1 MKIGVDI
8 GGTFTDLVM
17 LDPQTGQLFNEKVLT
32 TPDDPSRGVLTGI
45 SSILEKNGVAPGQV
59 TSVIHGTTLVA
70 NALIERKGVRTALV
84 TTRGFRDIVQIG
96 REWRYDTYDLFIEN
110 VEPLTPRSLRFEV
123 SERLGFDGAVLT
135 PLAEDEIRQVAAS
148 LRAARVEAVAVC
160 FLHAFRNPAHEER
173 CKAILEEELPDATIC
188 ISSEV
193 MPEIGEYERSS
204 TTIANAYVLP
214 IFRRY
219 IRRLAEGI
227 RQMGIAR
234 DVFLMQSDG
243 GTVHQDTAIAFPIR
257 LVQSGPAGG
266 VQAGALI
273 GRLAGRPNLMCFD
286 MGGTTAKAALIENHQ
301 PSRTTDFEV
310 ARIYRFKKGSGLP
323 LKVPVIDMIEIGAG
337 GGSIARIDGMGL
349 IQVGPDSASAVPGPA
364 CYGQGGTDP
373 TVTDADLV
381 LGYLDP
387 GSFLGGE
394 MRLDREAARRAI
406 AEKIAEPLGIDV
418 IEAAFGIHE
427 TVNES
432 MARAAGVHTLEKGLR
447 PTDFAMTPIGG
458 AGPVHAC
465 HVARKMGMR
474 EVICP
479 AGAGVASA
487 FGFLSAPMSFEFVHA
502 DVTPLDDLDL
512 TATRSLFSQLEERG
526 QRLLSGAGL
535 TAEDFSVMP
544 GCAMRYIGQ
553 GFEVDVPLPA
563 DFLERGRREEM
574 LAAFEAA
581 YRALYGRIEDGLPVE
596 IVSWRVVIRGPYPDI
611 VPMTLEAAP
620 DLAKG
625 RADHARKGERP
636 IYDGQIRAFVDAG
649 IYDRYRLRPGME
661 IAGPAIVEERESTLV
676 VPAGARVTVDR
687 HGNLVVDLEA

>member
-563 DFLERGRREEM
+563 DFLERGSREEM

-620 DLAKG
+620 DSAKG

>member
-17 LDPQTGQLFNEKVLT
+17 LDPQSGRLCNEKVLT

-45 SSILEKNGVAPGQV
+45 TSILEKNGVAPGRV

-135 PLAEDEIRQVAAS
+135 PLAEDEIRQVATS
-148 LRAARVEAVAVC
+148 LREARVEAVAIC

-394 MRLDREAARRAI
+394 MRLDREAARHAI

-512 TATRSLFSQLEERG
+512 TATRTLFSQLEERG
-526 QRLLSGAGL
+526 QKLLSGAGL

-553 GFEVDVPLPA
+553 GYEVDVPLPA
-563 DFLERGRREEM
+563 DFLERSGREEM
-574 LAAFEAA
+574 LSAFEAA
-581 YRALYGRIEDGLPVE
+581 YRALYGRIEDDLPVE

-611 VPMTLEAAP
+611 VPMTLESAA
-620 DLAKG
+620 DSASGL
-625 RADHARKGERP
+625 ADHARKGERP
-636 IYDGQIRAFVDAG
+636 IYDGQTRAFVDAG

>member
-17 LDPQTGQLFNEKVLT
+17 LDQQTGRLFNEKVLT

-45 SSILEKNGVAPGQV
+45 ASILRKNDVEPGQV
-59 TSVIHGTTLVA
+59 TGIIHGTTLVA

-110 VEPLTPRSLRFEV
+110 VEPLTPRSLRFELN
-123 SERLGFDGAVLT
+123 ERLAFDGAVLT
-135 PLAEDEIRQVAAS
+135 PLDEGEIRQVASS
-148 LRAARVEAVAVC
+148 LREADVEAVAIC

-173 CKAILEEELPDATIC
+173 CKVILEEELPDATVC

-227 RQMGIAR
+227 RQMGI
-234 DVFLMQSDG
+234 DQDLFLMQSDG
-243 GTVHQDTAIAFPIR
+243 GTVHQETAIAFPIR

-266 VQAGALI
+266 VQASALI

-286 MGGTTAKAALIENHQ
+286 MGGTTAKAALIEDHQ
-301 PSRTTDFEV
+301 PDRTTDFEV

-337 GGSIARIDGMGL
+337 GGSIARIDRMGL

-364 CYGQGGTDP
+364 CYGQGGMEP

-381 LGYLDP
+381 LGYLAPD
-387 GSFLGGE
+387 SFLGGE
-394 MRLDREAARRAI
+394 MQLDIEAARQAI
-406 AEKIAEPLGIDV
+406 HEKIADPLGIDV

-432 MARAAGVHTLEKGLR
+432 MARAASVHTLEKGLR

-502 DVTPLDDLDL
+502 DVTPLKDIDFI
-512 TATRSLFSQLEERG
+512 ATRGLFDRLKERG
-526 QRLLSGAGL
+526 QTLLSGAGL
-535 TAEDFSVMP
+535 SAKDFTITP

-553 GFEVDVPLPA
+553 GYEVDVPLAANFPEA
-563 DFLERGRREEM
+563 GHGDEM

-581 YRALYGRIEDGLPVE
+581 YRALYGRIEDELPVE

-611 VPMTLEAAP
+611 APMALDAAP
-620 DLAKG
+620 DSVSG
-625 RADHARKGERP
+625 GADHARKGERA
-636 IYDGQIRAFVDAG
+636 IYDGQTRAFVDAG
-649 IYDRYRLRPGME
+649 VYDRYLLRPGME

-676 VPAGARVTVDR
+676 IPDGARVTIDR
-687 HGNLVVDLEA
+687 HGNLVVDLAP

>member
-620 DLAKG
+620 DSAKG

>member
-17 LDPQTGQLFNEKVLT
+17 LDPQSGRLFNEKVLT

-45 SSILEKNGVAPGQV
+45 TSILAKNGVAPGQV
-59 TSVIHGTTLVA
+59 TNVIHGTTLVA

-123 SERLGFDGAVLT
+123 SERLGFDGTVLT

-148 LRAARVEAVAVC
+148 LREARVEAVAIC

-394 MRLDREAARRAI
+394 MRLDLEAARRAI

-512 TATRSLFSQLEERG
+512 TATRALFSQLEERG

-553 GFEVDVPLPA
+553 GYEVDVPLPA
-563 DFLERGRREEM
+563 DFLERGGHEEM
-574 LAAFEAA
+574 LSAFEAA
-581 YRALYGRIEDGLPVE
+581 YRALYGRIEDDLPVE

-611 VPMTLEAAP
+611 VPMTLESAVDSASG
-620 DLAKG
+620 L
-625 RADHARKGERP
+625 ADHARKGERP
-636 IYDGQIRAFVDAG
+636 IYDGQTRAFVDAG

>member
-17 LDPQTGQLFNEKVLT
+17 LDPQSGRLFNEKVLT

-45 SSILEKNGVAPGQV
+45 TSILEKNGVAPGRV

-123 SERLGFDGAVLT
+123 SERLGFDGTVLT

-148 LRAARVEAVAVC
+148 LREARVEAVAIC

-394 MRLDREAARRAI
+394 MRLDLEAARRAI

-512 TATRSLFSQLEERG
+512 TATRALFSQLEERG

-553 GFEVDVPLPA
+553 GYEVDVPLPA
-563 DFLERGRREEM
+563 DFLERGGHEEM
-574 LAAFEAA
+574 LSAFEAA
-581 YRALYGRIEDGLPVE
+581 YRALYGRIEDDLPVE

-611 VPMTLEAAP
+611 VPMTLESAVDSAS
-620 DLAKG
+620 DLA
-625 RADHARKGERP
+625 DQARKGERP
-636 IYDGQIRAFVDAG
+636 IYDGQTRAFVDAG

>member
-17 LDPQTGQLFNEKVLT
+17 LDPDTGRLFNEKVLT

-45 SSILEKNGVAPGQV
+45 TSILRKNAVEAGQV
-59 TSVIHGTTLVA
+59 TGIIHGTTLVA

-135 PLAEDEIRQVAAS
+135 PLAEDEMRQVAAS
-148 LRAARVEAVAVC
+148 LREAEVEAVAIC
-160 FLHAFRNPAHEER
+160 FLHAFRNPAHEQL

-243 GTVHQDTAIAFPIR
+243 GTVHQDTAVAFPIR

-266 VQAGALI
+266 VQASALI
-273 GRLAGRPNLMCFD
+273 GRLANRPNLMCFD

-301 PSRTTDFEV
+301 PDRTTDFEV

-337 GGSIARIDGMGL
+337 GGSIARIDRMGL

-487 FGFLSAPMSFEFVHA
+487 FGFLTAPMSFEFVHA
-502 DVTPLDDLDL
+502 DVTPLKDLDL
-512 TATRSLFSQLEERG
+512 TATRTLFSQLEERG
-526 QRLLSGAGL
+526 QKLLSGAGL
-535 TAEDFSVMP
+535 TAGDFTVTP

-553 GFEVDVPLPA
+553 GYEVDVPLSP
-563 DFLERGRREEM
+563 DFLEKGHGDEM

-581 YRALYGRIEDGLPVE
+581 YRALYGRIEDDLPVE

-611 VPMTLEAAP
+611 TPMALAA
-620 DLAKG
+620 AG
-625 RADHARKGERP
+625 SGNADADEARKGSRA
-636 IYDGQIRAFVDAG
+636 IYDGHNRAFVDAG
-649 IYDRYRLRPGME
+649 IYDRYRLMPGME

-676 VPAGARVTVDR
+676 VPGGARVTIDR
-687 HGNLVVDLEA
+687 HGNLIVDLGA

>member
-17 LDPQTGQLFNEKVLT
+17 LDPDTGRLFNEKVLT

-45 SSILEKNGVAPGQV
+45 TSILGKNGVAPDRV
-59 TSVIHGTTLVA
+59 TDVIHGTTLVA
-70 NALIERKGVRTALV
+70 NALIERKGVKTALV

-123 SERLGFDGAVLT
+123 SERLGFDGAVLM
-135 PLAEDEIRQVAAS
+135 PLAEDEIRGVAAS
-148 LRAARVEAVAVC
+148 LREAEVEAVAVC
-160 FLHAFRNPAHEER
+160 FLHAFRNPAHEQR

-432 MARAAGVHTLEKGLR
+432 MARAAAVHTLEKGLR
-447 PTDFAMTPIGG
+447 PTDFAMAPIGG

-487 FGFLSAPMSFEFVHA
+487 FGFLCAPMSFEFVHA
-502 DVTPLDDLDL
+502 DVTPLSELDL
-512 TATRSLFSQLEERG
+512 TATRALFSQLEARG
-526 QRLLSGAGL
+526 QELLSGAGL
-535 TAEDFSVMP
+535 TADDFSVTP
-544 GCAMRYIGQ
+544 GCAMRYVGQ
-553 GFEVDVPLPA
+553 GYEVDVPLPA
-563 DFLERGRREEM
+563 DFLARGRREEM

-636 IYDGQIRAFVDAG
+636 IYDGQTRAFVDAG
-649 IYDRYRLRPGME
+649 IYDRYQLRPGME

-687 HGNLVVDLEA
+687 HGNLIVDLGD

>member
-17 LDPQTGQLFNEKVLT
+17 LDPDTGRLFNEKVLT

-45 SSILEKNGVAPGQV
+45 TSILGKNGVAPDRV
-59 TSVIHGTTLVA
+59 TDVIHGTTLVA
-70 NALIERKGVRTALV
+70 NALIERKGVKTALV

-135 PLAEDEIRQVAAS
+135 PLAEDEIRGVAAS
-148 LRAARVEAVAVC
+148 LREAEVEAVAVC
-160 FLHAFRNPAHEER
+160 FLHAFRNPAHEQR

-214 IFRRY
+214 TFRRY

-432 MARAAGVHTLEKGLR
+432 MARAAAVHTLEKGLR
-447 PTDFAMTPIGG
+447 PTDFAMAPIGG

-487 FGFLSAPMSFEFVHA
+487 FGFLCAPMSFEFVHA
-502 DVTPLDDLDL
+502 DVTPLSELDL
-512 TATRSLFSQLEERG
+512 TATRALFSQLEARG
-526 QRLLSGAGL
+526 QELLSGAGL
-535 TAEDFSVMP
+535 TADDFSVTP
-544 GCAMRYIGQ
+544 GCAMRYVGQ
-553 GFEVDVPLPA
+553 GYEVDVPLPA
-563 DFLERGRREEM
+563 DFLARGRREEM

-620 DLAKG
+620 DLAMG

-636 IYDGQIRAFVDAG
+636 IYDGQARAFVDAG

-687 HGNLVVDLEA
+687 HGNLIVDLGD

>member
-17 LDPQTGQLFNEKVLT
+17 LDPDTGRLFNEKVLT

-45 SSILEKNGVAPGQV
+45 TSILGKNGVAPDRV
-59 TSVIHGTTLVA
+59 TDVIHGTTLVA
-70 NALIERKGVRTALV
+70 NALIERKGVKTALV

-123 SERLGFDGAVLT
+123 SERLGFDGAVLM
-135 PLAEDEIRQVAAS
+135 PLAEDEIRGVAAS
-148 LRAARVEAVAVC
+148 LREAEVEAVAVC
-160 FLHAFRNPAHEER
+160 FLHAFRNPAHEQR

-227 RQMGIAR
+227 RRMGIAR

-432 MARAAGVHTLEKGLR
+432 MARAAAVHTLEKGLR
-447 PTDFAMTPIGG
+447 PTDFAMAPIGG

-487 FGFLSAPMSFEFVHA
+487 FGFLCAPMSFEFVHA
-502 DVTPLDDLDL
+502 DVTPLSELDL
-512 TATRSLFSQLEERG
+512 TATRALFSQLEARG
-526 QRLLSGAGL
+526 QELLSGAGL
-535 TAEDFSVMP
+535 TADDFSVTP
-544 GCAMRYIGQ
+544 GCAMRYVGQ
-553 GFEVDVPLPA
+553 GYEVDVPLPA
-563 DFLERGRREEM
+563 DFLARGRREEM

-636 IYDGQIRAFVDAG
+636 IYDGQARAFVNAG
-649 IYDRYRLRPGME
+649 IYDRYQLRPGME

-687 HGNLVVDLEA
+687 HGNLIVDLGD

>member
-59 TSVIHGTTLVA
+59 TGVIHGTTLVA

-620 DLAKG
+620 DSAKG

>member
-17 LDPQTGQLFNEKVLT
+17 LDPDTGRLFNEKVLT

-45 SSILEKNGVAPGQV
+45 TSILEKNGVAPDRV
-59 TSVIHGTTLVA
+59 TDVIHGTTLVA
-70 NALIERKGVRTALV
+70 NALIERKGVKTALV

-123 SERLGFDGAVLT
+123 SERLGFDGAVLM
-135 PLAEDEIRQVAAS
+135 PLAEDEIRGVAAS
-148 LRAARVEAVAVC
+148 LREAEVEAVAVC
-160 FLHAFRNPAHEER
+160 FLHAFRNPAHEQR

-214 IFRRY
+214 TFRRY

-406 AEKIAEPLGIDV
+406 AEQIAEPLGIDV

-432 MARAAGVHTLEKGLR
+432 MARAAAVHTLEKGLR
-447 PTDFAMTPIGG
+447 PTDFAMAPIGG

-487 FGFLSAPMSFEFVHA
+487 FGFLCAPMSFEFVHA
-502 DVTPLDDLDL
+502 DVTPLSELDL
-512 TATRSLFSQLEERG
+512 TATRALFSQLEARG
-526 QRLLSGAGL
+526 QELLSGAGL
-535 TAEDFSVMP
+535 TADVFSVTP
-544 GCAMRYIGQ
+544 GCAMRYVGQ
-553 GFEVDVPLPA
+553 GYEVDVPLPA
-563 DFLERGRREEM
+563 DFLARGRREEM

-636 IYDGQIRAFVDAG
+636 IYDGQARAFVNAG
-649 IYDRYRLRPGME
+649 IYDRYQLRPGME

-687 HGNLVVDLEA
+687 HGNLIVDLGD